1 MSTLLLLS
9 LSALTCA
16 QPADTLPADG
26 VAPPVRPRVIA
37 RESLSIVAFGDS
49 VTLGVHVQ
57 PGETY
62 PARLQGLL
70 DLRYGRGFAEV
81 TNAGVGGNTSAAGLA
96 RLERDVLAL
105 KPDFVLANFGLN
117 DSCKT
122 AAGMYRVGP
131 DQFRANLLEI
141 VRRCRAAGAEPVLA
155 TITPVLDEYY
165 FDRHPREFYEP
176 DGGLQ
181 PLLGRY
187 NAVIAEVAAAEG
199 VALADWRR
207 AMLGHEDRL
216 IRTEANSASRDGVHP
231 TPEGHAVL
239 ALECFLRL
247 REQLER

>member
-1 MSTLLLLS
+1 MSPLLLIS
-9 LSALTCA
+9 LCA
-16 QPADTLPADG
+16 PAWAQAAQTLPAVEAD
-26 VAPPVRPRVIA
+26 PPVRPRVIA
-37 RESLSIVAFGDS
+37 RERLSVVAFGDS

-70 DLRYGRGFAEV
+70 DLRYGQGFAQV
-81 TNAGVGGNTSAAGLA
+81 INAGIGGNTSGAGLA

-105 KPDFVLANFGLN
+105 KPDFVLVNFGLN

-122 AAGMYRVGP
+122 AAGAYRVEP
-131 DQFRANLLEI
+131 EQFGANLLEI
-141 VRRCRAAGAEPVLA
+141 VHRCRAAGAEPVLS

-181 PLLGRY
+181 PLLARY
-187 NAVIAEVAAAEG
+187 NAIIAQVAAAEG
-199 VALADWRR
+199 ASLADWRR
-207 AMLGHEDRL
+207 AMLGHEGRL
-216 IRTEANSASRDGVHP
+216 IRTEENSASRDGVHP

-239 ALECFLRL
+239 ALECFLQL